1 MPQYAILI
9 YSDPTA
15 EHDAAEL
22 AEHDRHSDDLIRT
35 GVLTAAYALGTVDR
49 AKAVRG
55 SGVTDGPYTETTEI
69 IAGIGIVEAPDL
81 EAALALARQNPATW
95 HGSGV
100 EVREIEGFY
109 TRGGGDADAVHTGA
123 GTGIADVTAG

>member
-15 EHDAAEL
+15 DHDDAEL
-22 AEHDRHSDDLIRT
+22 AEHDRHSDDLIRS
-35 GVLTAAYALGTVDR
+35 GALTAAYALTTADR

-69 IAGIGIVEAPDL
+69 IAGIGIIDAPDL
-81 EAALALARQNPATW
+81 EAALAIARQNPATW

-100 EVREIEGFY
+100 EVREVEGFY
-109 TRGGGDADAVHTGA
+109 TRGGADADAVHA
-123 GTGIADVTAG
+123 GTGTGTADVTAG